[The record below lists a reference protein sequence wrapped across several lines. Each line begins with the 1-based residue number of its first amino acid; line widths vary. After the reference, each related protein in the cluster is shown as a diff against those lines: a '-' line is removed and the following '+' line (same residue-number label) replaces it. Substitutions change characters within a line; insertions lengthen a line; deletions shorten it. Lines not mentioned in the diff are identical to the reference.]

1 MNAKLIAAY
10 PCSGTRLVNADGY
23 ADLLQRQAQLFAPL
37 THAASDERGWLR
49 MLTRHVAILVT
60 MGTLVVTLFVTKIS
74 SVTTKTTPPVMSV
87 AQYVCIKIDKK
98 FKYKNKFYVKYIL
111 IKKLIFH
118 VIKKFLTEISV

>member
-49 MLTRHVAILVT
+49 MLTRHVASLVT
-60 MGTLVVTLFVTKIS
+60 RGTLVVTLFVTKIS
-74 SVTTKTTPPVMSV
+74 SVTTKTTSPVMSV
-87 AQYVCIKIDKK
+87 AQHVCTHDRTLNDRNN
-98 FKYKNKFYVKYIL
+98 KY
-111 IKKLIFH
+111 
-118 VIKKFLTEISV
+118 LTK